1 MKLLLRR
8 AGVTVTS
15 RLASHL
21 GRHKCRAGDPPLGA
35 AGTHLAPHDILRYT
49 PFVRPFFG
57 SLAMEDRERKALI
70 ELEDKLIRRLR
81 FLVNLTFATI
91 AQDDSLTLEQ
101 AWEHVLAL
109 KGAAVAMFPGKEG
122 TFDLLYMPRFSRL
135 LAERY
140 GAN

>member
-1 MKLLLRR
+1 
-8 AGVTVTS
+8 
-15 RLASHL
+15 
-21 GRHKCRAGDPPLGA
+21 
-35 AGTHLAPHDILRYT
+35 
-49 PFVRPFFG
+49 
-57 SLAMEDRERKALI
+57 MEDRERKALI
-70 ELEDKLIRRLR
+70 ELEDKMIRRLR

-109 KGAAVAMFPGKEG
+109 KGAAVAMFPGKEE

>member
-1 MKLLLRR
+1 M
-8 AGVTVTS
+8 
-15 RLASHL
+15 
-21 GRHKCRAGDPPLGA
+21 
-35 AGTHLAPHDILRYT
+35 
-49 PFVRPFFG
+49 
-57 SLAMEDRERKALI
+57 AMEDRERKALI
-70 ELEDKLIRRLR
+70 ELEDKMIRRLR

-109 KGAAVAMFPGKEG
+109 KGAAVAMFPGKEA